1 MTLDEK
7 RNNFNNIVIRLVQL
21 RKDPNALVCELEST
35 YKEAVKQY
43 RDCMFDITLN
53 NWLDTAGAYLTTD
66 VFMIDTDEFAE
77 EQIEL
82 YLQNVV

>member
-7 RNNFNNIVIRLVQL
+7 RNNLDNIVIRLVQL

-43 RDCMFDITLN
+43 RDCMLDLTLN
-53 NWLDTAGAYLTTD
+53 SWLDTDGAYLTTD
-66 VFMIDTDEFAE
+66 VFMIDTDEYAE

-82 YLQNVV
+82 YLKKVV